1 MSDTTT
7 TIGLVNTVADV
18 YRNAADVIKTY
29 GATNG
34 QGGSQATGFC
44 LLGAM
49 RVGAGLDPDGWGEYD
64 LTEEDECYLEV
75 PLKDRPAQEILYMH
89 AAEHAEF
96 VMNMPPW
103 RWNDTCVWRNIVT
116 ANLYSGLSYEDRKK
130 HASAI
135 IEGKLRELA
144 DQAEVEGW
152 E

>member
-1 MSDTTT
+1 MSEVT
-7 TIGLVNTVADV
+7 TIGVVNTIADI
-18 YRNAADVIKTY
+18 YRNAADVIKIY

-49 RVGAGLDPDGWGEYD
+49 RVGAGLDPDGWGTYG
-64 LTEEDECYLEV
+64 LTEDDERDLEV
-75 PLKDRPAQEILYMH
+75 PLKDWPSQEILYMH
-89 AAEHAEF
+89 AAEHAQAI
-96 VMNMPPW
+96 MNMPPW
-103 RWNDTCVWRNIVT
+103 RWNDTYVWRNIVT
-116 ANLYSGLSYEDRKK
+116 TNVHSGLSHEDRKK

-152 E
+152 K